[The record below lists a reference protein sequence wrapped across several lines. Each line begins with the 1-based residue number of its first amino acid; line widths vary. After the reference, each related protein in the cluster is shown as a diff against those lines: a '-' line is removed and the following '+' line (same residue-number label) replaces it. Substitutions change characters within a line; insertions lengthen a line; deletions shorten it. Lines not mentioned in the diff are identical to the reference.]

1 MTEKG
6 KTAIAILD
14 LFEDMLEK
22 NNIEIPCEYK
32 QEQTERHDGG
42 NTAKIYGSEYFEL
55 EAKISELL

>member
-1 MTEKG
+1 MTEKE

-22 NNIEIPCEYK
+22 KNIEIPCEDK
-32 QEQTERHDGG
+32 QEQTGRHDGG
-42 NTAKIYGSEYFEL
+42 NTAKIYGLEYFEL